1 MNVVLQHYLIAS
13 LTVVI
18 NFSIASVVAWLMEWK
33 DPHIGILRNKFIII
47 IIGTIIL
54 LIAAIGKLGWSI
66 QTWNGNTSI
75 EQLNNQIFWILSHLG
90 SFLIF
95 FEIMLGYF
103 RRRNE

>member
-1 MNVVLQHYLIAS
+1 MNIVIQHYLIAS

-18 NFSIASVVAWLMEWK
+18 NFTIASVVAWLVEWK
-33 DPHIGILRNKFIII
+33 APHIWILRNKFIII
-47 IIGTIIL
+47 IIGTMIF

-66 QTWNGNTSI
+66 QTWNGNTSP
-75 EQLNNQIFWILSHLG
+75 EQLNNQLFWILSHLG

-95 FEIMLGYF
+95 FEIMSRYF